1 MRRVVVRCCV
11 SFCRPTTSNQIG
23 FSRGK
28 NFGRYPRYL
37 RSSVPALI
45 EKDACEKAL
54 SRLTASP
61 RSRGI
66 KRARLVTMVML
77 WRLIVA
83 VAALA
88 RSDARRDGLPRHK
101 LDAVTSALAKGDYSV
116 LDVDII
122 RGVLDGGWDVNKRMG
137 EFGPT
142 ILHITAKHGD
152 PKVVQL
158 LVEYGAHV
166 NIQESDGVTPCA
178 TP

>member
-1 MRRVVVRCCV
+1 
-11 SFCRPTTSNQIG
+11 
-23 FSRGK
+23 
-28 NFGRYPRYL
+28 
-37 RSSVPALI
+37 
-45 EKDACEKAL
+45 
-54 SRLTASP
+54 
-61 RSRGI
+61 
-66 KRARLVTMVML
+66 MVML

-88 RSDARRDGLPRHK
+88 RSDARRSGHLQEK
-101 LDAVTSALAKGDYSV
+101 VAAVFLALAKGEFSV
-116 LDVDII
+116 LNDVDAVG
-122 RGVLDGGWDVNKRMG
+122 RLLDGGWDVNKRMG